1 MNFLSNVKMKQKL
14 ILLLII
20 PIAGLIYFSA
30 GGALDKLRVLS
41 EMNKTRAISQ
51 TAITISSLVHELQ
64 LERGMS
70 SLYLGSKGAK
80 FSKELQ
86 AQTLETDKRLVDFK
100 KFSDS
105 KGPEGY
111 GDEFRAA
118 LNPVLK
124 DIDMLREKRNS
135 VSSLNISVDKEVE
148 YYTNLNAS
156 LIDLISILS
165 LSSTNSTITNLTLT
179 YVNILQAQEKAGVE
193 RAILSNTFAGD
204 RFTPGMFNKLI
215 AVLEAQE
222 IYSKAFLS
230 LASPELRSF
239 YKSRM
244 SGQVIDETAK
254 MRKTALERGEKG
266 RFGINPSHWFKLQ
279 TEKIGLIE
287 EVEQKVASTL
297 NLTAEQLKRGAQTG
311 LVIFI
316 VITIFA
322 ISASLAFGYYVSQN
336 ITRPLKFAVNI
347 ATQLAVGDTSARINT
362 SANDETGQL
371 LKAMDNMVISLNR
384 MAEASSSI
392 ASGDLTIVI
401 QPQSDKDVLGNALKN
416 MANNFRTQIQEI
428 MEGVNVLASSALQ
441 ILTTTT
447 QLSSS
452 AAETATA
459 VTQTT
464 TTVEEVKQTV
474 HVSSQKAKHV
484 SETAQMSSQISQAG
498 KKSTEEALEAMNR
511 IMDQMETIAESVVK
525 LSEQSQIIGEIIAA
539 VDDLSEQSNLLA
551 VNAAI
556 EAAKAGEYGKGFAVV
571 AQEIKSLAEQSRQ
584 ATARVRTIL
593 NDTQKATNSAVLV
606 TEQGS
611 KAVEAGAKQSSIANE
626 AIGKLADSIN
636 SSAQAAAQIAAS
648 SSQQLVGMDQVALAM
663 ENIKQAIGQNASG
676 AKQLETAAHN
686 LKNLGQKLKQIIERY
701 KV

>member
-64 LERGMS
+64 VERGMS
-70 SLYLGSKGAK
+70 SLYLGSKGTK

-86 AQTLETDKRLVDFK
+86 AQTLETDKRIVDFK

-105 KGPEGY
+105 KEPEGY

-118 LNPVLK
+118 LTSLLK
-124 DIDMLREKRNS
+124 DIALLREKRNA
-135 VSSLNISVDKEVE
+135 VGALSLSVDKEVE

-165 LSSTNSTITNLTLT
+165 LSSTNSTITNQTLT
-179 YVNILQAQEKAGVE
+179 YVNILQEQEKAGVE

-204 RFTPGMFNKLI
+204 RFTSGMFNKLT
-215 AVLEAQE
+215 AVLAAQE

-244 SGQVIDETAK
+244 SGPVIDETAK

-266 RFGINPSHWFKLQ
+266 RFGINPSNWFKLQ

-287 EVEQKVASTL
+287 EVEQKVASDL
-297 NLTAEQLKRGAQTG
+297 NLTAERLKKEAQTG
-311 LVIFI
+311 FALFI

-322 ISASLAFGYYVSQN
+322 ISASLAFGYYVAQN

-392 ASGDLTIVI
+392 ASGDLTVEV

-416 MANNFRTQIQEI
+416 MVNNLKTQIQET

-474 HVSSQKAKHV
+474 HLSNQKAKHV
-484 SETAQMSSQISQAG
+484 SEAAQMSSQISQAG

-525 LSEQSQIIGEIIAA
+525 LSEQSQVIGEIIAA

-611 KAVEAGAKQSSIANE
+611 KAVEAGAKQSSIAND

>member
-14 ILLLII
+14 VLLLII

-30 GGALDKLRVLS
+30 GGTLGKLRVLKEANTTKS
-41 EMNKTRAISQ
+41 ISQ

-86 AQTLETDKRLVDFK
+86 AQTLETDKRIAGLR
-100 KFSDS
+100 KFSES
-105 KGPEGY
+105 KGPDSY
-111 GDEFRAA
+111 GGEFRASLTSA
-118 LNPVLK
+118 LK
-124 DIDMLREKRNS
+124 DIDMLREKRNA
-135 VSSLNISVDKEVE
+135 VSSFNMSVDKEVE
-148 YYTNLNAS
+148 YYSNLNAS
-156 LIDLISILS
+156 LIDLISMLS
-165 LSSTNSTITNLTLT
+165 LLSTNSTITNHTLA
-179 YVNILQAQEKAGVE
+179 YINILQKQEKAGLE
-193 RAILSNTFAGD
+193 RAILSNTFAAD
-204 RFTPGMFNKLI
+204 RFTLGMFNKLVS
-215 AVLEAQE
+215 VLAAQE
-222 IYSKAFLS
+222 TYTKTFLS
-230 LASPELRSF
+230 LVSPEQRSF
-239 YKSRM
+239 YKNKM
-244 SGQVIDETAK
+244 SGPVIDETAK
-254 MRKTALERGEKG
+254 IRKIALEKGEKG

-279 TEKIGLIE
+279 TEKIDLIE
-287 EVEQKVASTL
+287 EVEQRVASDL
-297 NLTAEQLKRGAQTG
+297 NSTSEQLKKGAQTG

-316 VITIFA
+316 IITILA
-322 ISASLAFGYYVSQN
+322 VVASIVFGYYVSQN
-336 ITRPLKFAVNI
+336 IIRPLGTALAVAN
-347 ATQLAVGDTSARINT
+347 QLAVGDTSMRIH
-362 SANDETGQL
+362 SFSDDETGQL
-371 LKAMDNMVISLNR
+371 LKAMDNMVFSLNK
-384 MAEASSSI
+384 MAEASSAI
-392 ASGDLTIVI
+392 ASGDLTVEVH
-401 QPQSDKDVLGNALKN
+401 PQSDKDVLGNALKN
-416 MANNFRTQIQEI
+416 MAGNLRTQTQEI
-428 MEGVNVLASSALQ
+428 MEGVNVIASSALQ

-447 QLSSS
+447 QL
-452 AAETATA
+452 AAGASETATA
-459 VTQTT
+459 VSQTT

-474 HVSSQKAKHV
+474 HVSNQKAKHV
-484 SETAQMSSQISQAG
+484 SEMAQMSSQISQAG
-498 KKSTEEALEAMNR
+498 KKSTEEVLEAMNH

-525 LSEQSQIIGEIIAA
+525 LSEQSQVIGEIIAA

-593 NDTQKATNSAVLV
+593 NDTQKATNSAVMV

-611 KAVEAGAKQSSIANE
+611 KAVEAGGKQSSIANE
-626 AIGKLADSIN
+626 AIGKLAESIN

-663 ENIKQAIGQNASG
+663 ENIKQAISQNASG

-686 LKNLGQKLKQIIERY
+686 LKNLGQKLKQIIDRY

>member
-14 ILLLII
+14 VLLLII

-30 GGALDKLRVLS
+30 GGTLGKLRVLKEANTTKS
-41 EMNKTRAISQ
+41 ISQ

-86 AQTLETDKRLVDFK
+86 AQTLETDKRIAGLR
-100 KFSDS
+100 KFSES
-105 KGPEGY
+105 KGPDSY
-111 GDEFRAA
+111 GGEFRASLTSA
-118 LNPVLK
+118 LK
-124 DIDMLREKRNS
+124 DIDMLREKRNA
-135 VSSLNISVDKEVE
+135 VSSFNMSVDKEVE
-148 YYTNLNAS
+148 YYSNLNAS
-156 LIDLISILS
+156 LIDLISMLS
-165 LSSTNSTITNLTLT
+165 LLSTNSTITNHTLA
-179 YVNILQAQEKAGVE
+179 YINILQKQEKAGLE

-204 RFTPGMFNKLI
+204 RFTPGMFNKLVS
-215 AVLEAQE
+215 VLAAQE
-222 IYSKAFLS
+222 TYTKTFLS
-230 LASPELRSF
+230 LVSPEQRSF
-239 YKSRM
+239 YKNKM
-244 SGQVIDETAK
+244 SGPVIDETAK
-254 MRKTALERGEKG
+254 IRKIALEKGEKG

-279 TEKIGLIE
+279 TEKIDLIE
-287 EVEQKVASTL
+287 EVEQRVASDL
-297 NLTAEQLKRGAQTG
+297 NSTSEQLKKGAQTG

-316 VITIFA
+316 IITILA
-322 ISASLAFGYYVSQN
+322 VVASIVFGYYVSQN
-336 ITRPLKFAVNI
+336 IIRPLGTALAVAN
-347 ATQLAVGDTSARINT
+347 QLAVGDTSMRIH
-362 SANDETGQL
+362 SFSDDETGQL
-371 LKAMDNMVISLNR
+371 LKAMDNMVFSLNK
-384 MAEASSSI
+384 MAEASSAI
-392 ASGDLTIVI
+392 ASGDLTVEVH
-401 QPQSDKDVLGNALKN
+401 PQSDKDVLGNALKN
-416 MANNFRTQIQEI
+416 MAGNLRTQTQEI
-428 MEGVNVLASSALQ
+428 MEGVNVIASSALQ

-447 QLSSS
+447 QL
-452 AAETATA
+452 AAGASETATA
-459 VTQTT
+459 VSQTT

-474 HVSSQKAKHV
+474 HVSNQKAKHV
-484 SETAQMSSQISQAG
+484 SEMAQMSSQISQAG
-498 KKSTEEALEAMNR
+498 KKSTEEVLEAMNH

-525 LSEQSQIIGEIIAA
+525 LSEQSQVIGEIIAA

-593 NDTQKATNSAVLV
+593 NDTQKATNSAVMV

-611 KAVEAGAKQSSIANE
+611 KAVEAGGKQSSIANE
-626 AIGKLADSIN
+626 AIGKLAESIN

-663 ENIKQAIGQNASG
+663 ENIKQAISQNASG

-686 LKNLGQKLKQIIERY
+686 LKNLGQKLKQIIDRY

>member
-64 LERGMS
+64 VERGRS
-70 SLYLGSKGAK
+70 SLYLGSKGTK

-86 AQTLETDKRLVDFK
+86 AQTLETDKRIVDFK

-105 KGPEGY
+105 KEPEGY

-118 LNPVLK
+118 LASLLK
-124 DIDMLREKRNS
+124 DIAMLREKRAIVAALNLS
-135 VSSLNISVDKEVE
+135 VEKEVE
-148 YYTNLNAS
+148 FYSNLNS
-156 LIDLISILS
+156 SMIDLINILS
-165 LSSTNSTITNLTLT
+165 LSSTNSTITNQTLA

-193 RAILSNTFAGD
+193 RAVLSSTFAGD
-204 RFTPGMFNKLI
+204 RFAPGMFNKLI

-222 IYSKAFLS
+222 IYSKRFLS

-244 SGQVIDETAK
+244 SGPVIDETAK

-266 RFGINPSHWFKLQ
+266 RFGINPSNWFKLQ

-287 EVEQKVASTL
+287 EVEQKVASDL
-297 NLTAEQLKRGAQTG
+297 NLTAERLKKEAQTG
-311 LVIFI
+311 FALFI
-316 VITIFA
+316 VITVFA

-384 MAEASSSI
+384 MAEASSAI
-392 ASGDLTIVI
+392 ASGDLTVEV

-474 HVSSQKAKHV
+474 HVSTQKAKHV
-484 SETAQMSSQISQAG
+484 SETAQISSQISQAG

-611 KAVEAGAKQSSIANE
+611 KAVEAGAKQSSIAND

>member
-30 GGALDKLRVLS
+30 GGVVDKLRVLS
-41 EMNKTRAISQ
+41 EMNKIKTISQ

-70 SLYLGSKGAK
+70 SLYLGSKGTK

-86 AQTLETDKRLVDFK
+86 ALTLETDKKIAGLK
-100 KFSDS
+100 KFSDTKEPQS
-105 KGPEGY
+105 Y

-118 LNPVLK
+118 LTSALK
-124 DIDMLREKRNS
+124 DVDLIREKRTAI
-135 VSSLNISVDKEVE
+135 SSLNISADKVVE

-156 LIDLISILS
+156 LIDLISVLS
-165 LSSTNSTITNLTLT
+165 QVSTNSTITNQTLAYT
-179 YVNILQAQEKAGVE
+179 YMLQKQEKAGVE

-204 RFTPGMFNKLI
+204 RFSPGMLNKFAAII
-215 AVLEAQE
+215 AEQGTYTKE
-222 IYSKAFLS
+222 FLS
-230 LASPELRSF
+230 LASPEMRSF
-239 YKSRM
+239 YKNRIS
-244 SGQVIDETAK
+244 SPVIDETAK
-254 MRKTALERGEKG
+254 MRKTALERGDKG

-279 TEKIGLIE
+279 TEKIDLLK
-287 EVEQKVASTL
+287 EVEQKVASDLT
-297 NLTAEQLKRGAQTG
+297 LTAERLKKGAQTG

-316 VITIFA
+316 VITVFA
-322 ISASLAFGYYVSQN
+322 ISAALVFGYYVSQN
-336 ITRPLKFAVNI
+336 IIRPLGI
-347 ATQLAVGDTSARINT
+347 ALNVATRLAVGDTSVRINAV
-362 SANDETGQL
+362 SDDETGQL
-371 LKAMDNMVISLNR
+371 LKAMDNMVFSLNK
-384 MAEASSSI
+384 MAETSSAI
-392 ASGDLTIVI
+392 ASGDLTVVV

-416 MANNFRTQIQEI
+416 MVNSLRTQTQEI
-428 MEGVNVLASSALQ
+428 MEGVNVIASSALQ

-447 QLSSS
+447 QLASGAS
-452 AAETATA
+452 ETATA
-459 VTQTT
+459 VSETT
-464 TTVEEVKQTV
+464 ATVEEVKQTV
-474 HVSSQKAKHV
+474 HVSNQKAKHV
-484 SETAQMSSQISQAG
+484 SETAQLSSQISQAG
-498 KKSTEEALEAMNR
+498 KKSTAEAMEAMNH

-525 LSEQSQIIGEIIAA
+525 LSEQSQIIGEIITA

-556 EAAKAGEYGKGFAVV
+556 EAAKAGEYGKGFGVV

-611 KAVEAGAKQSSIANE
+611 KAVEAGAKQSSLANE
-626 AIGKLADSIN
+626 AIGKLADSIA

-663 ENIKQAIGQNASG
+663 DNIKQAIGQNASG